1 MLYGAEV
8 WEVWA
13 HEERG
18 EALRNNINKSVET
31 DRGCDTTGQR
41 NRKREREEREGES
54 EREMERERE
63 RRGER
68 ERG

>member
-1 MLYGAEV
+1 MLYGAEA

-41 NRKREREEREGES
+41 NRKREREERE
-54 EREMERERE
+54 
-63 RRGER
+63 
-68 ERG
+68 